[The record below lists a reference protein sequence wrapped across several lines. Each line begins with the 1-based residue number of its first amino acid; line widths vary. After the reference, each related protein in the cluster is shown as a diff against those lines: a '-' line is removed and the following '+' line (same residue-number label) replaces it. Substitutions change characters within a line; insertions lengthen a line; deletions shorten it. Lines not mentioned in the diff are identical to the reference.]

1 MSNRQTYTA
10 YSSAEAE
17 IYATDR
23 CTKNILYLMY
33 IINDIGLT
41 KKLVQTAVHIQ
52 NDNEVCESWS
62 KSMAAK
68 GFCHVHIYKNATRE
82 KVNQWV

>member
-41 KKLVQTAVHIQ
+41 KKLV
-52 NDNEVCESWS
+52 
-62 KSMAAK
+62 
-68 GFCHVHIYKNATRE
+68 
-82 KVNQWV
+82 